1 MTAWFNTK
9 LDYCPSCE
17 KDGEERETQMRG
29 VLVALAG
36 TLVLIVGIAC
46 GSSSEESAPAAAQV
60 ADLSQFPTPTRS
72 QAEPRPTSPP
82 PVAQPRTAQDE
93 VDTVEAAPMTQEEI
107 QQLRQQMQSG
117 QLSEEEV
124 QQAIQRLRAQFGGGQ
139 GGPFGGDAGS
149 VAVGPIE
156 SVVED
161 TITVKTELASVTAS
175 VGEDTNVRITSI
187 LDPSTLNDGSQV
199 MVISERV
206 EGSTLARVITIVP
219 EGQDAFGSGQAG
231 RGRFGAAQGGQGG
244 LSAGQGAVGPRAL
257 SGTVENVTDTGFLL
271 ETQQGPLPVDMDD
284 ESIIIQTQQ
293 GTIDDLETGMLVR
306 VSGPADE
313 DGRIDA
319 RTVTATP
326 EGLEDFPGFGSGARG
341 LGNN

>member
-1 MTAWFNTK
+1 
-9 LDYCPSCE
+9 
-17 KDGEERETQMRG
+17 
-29 VLVALAG
+29 
-36 TLVLIVGIAC
+36 
-46 GSSSEESAPAAAQV
+46 
-60 ADLSQFPTPTRS
+60 
-72 QAEPRPTSPP
+72 
-82 PVAQPRTAQDE
+82 
-93 VDTVEAAPMTQEEI
+93 MTQEEI

-156 SVVED
+156 SVAED

-219 EGQDAFGSGQAG
+219 EGQGAFGGGQGG

-244 LSAGQGAVGPRAL
+244 LGAGQGNPRAL

-284 ESIIIQTQQ
+284 ESVIIQTRQ

-306 VSGPADE
+306 VLGPADE

-326 EGLEDFPGFGSGARG
+326 EGLEDFPRLRRWSKETR